1 MSNLPDPNFRVY
13 FTPPPALRG
22 CGWLGCLAAI
32 FVIGGII
39 GVLLFGWKTLVGG
52 QLMLRTLL
60 IANRGEIA
68 CRIIRTARRLGVATV
83 AVYSD
88 ADANSAFSDRNP

>member
-39 GVLLFGWKTLVGG
+39 GVLLFGWKTLLGG
-52 QLMLRTLL
+52 
-60 IANRGEIA
+60 
-68 CRIIRTARRLGVATV
+68 
-83 AVYSD
+83 
-88 ADANSAFSDRNP
+88 